1 MRREDEMRLF
11 THHPNHTPYMSYT
24 HVLHTCPTHMSYTH
38 VLHTCPTHMCPRQ
51 RALWEA
57 SKRRR
62 WEALEAR
69 HARERDELTAQLALD
84 ERVMGEAPLN
94 NNMV

>member
-1 MRREDEMRLF
+1 MRREAELILF
-11 THHPNHTPYMSYT
+11 TPHPDHTPYMSYT
-24 HVLHTCPTHMSYTH
+24 HVLHTCPT
-38 VLHTCPTHMCPRQ
+38 HTCPTHMCPRQ

-84 ERVMGEAPLN
+84 ERVMGETPLL